1 MMCRTRV
8 TLYLTTVPTSILT
21 LLAVS
26 VDLYKIL
33 SDPGNP
39 FRLCGF
45 TTGKKG
51 LTVSLIIWLYS
62 SLLASLPVMGWQT
75 DEELVHIELCYVS
88 LLPLFFLPISVLNFI
103 LLIMVTSGIY
113 LIVSSYH
120 KNVDIDNSRR
130 MRSTEENKMYLKNE
144 QSGKAIFYLVG
155 ALLCCWLPCS
165 CVSLLSF
172 LCRSVYIPFKVFVVR
187 LMVGYLNSA
196 LNPFLLTFL
205 DKKFR
210 AAVSG

>member
-1 MMCRTRV
+1 MMCGTRV

-62 SLLASLPVMGWQT
+62 SLLASLP
-75 DEELVHIELCYVS
+75 
-88 LLPLFFLPISVLNFI
+88 
-103 LLIMVTSGIY
+103 IMA
-113 LIVSSYH
+113 
-120 KNVDIDNSRR
+120 NR
-130 MRSTEENKMYLKNE
+130 
-144 QSGKAIFYLVG
+144 
-155 ALLCCWLPCS
+155 
-165 CVSLLSF
+165 
-172 LCRSVYIPFKVFVVR
+172 
-187 LMVGYLNSA
+187 
-196 LNPFLLTFL
+196 
-205 DKKFR
+205 
-210 AAVSG
+210 

>member
-1 MMCRTRV
+1 MQDTGHIVPHDCP
-8 TLYLTTVPTSILT
+8 YLDFDSSGRQRGSIQDSQWSWESFSPLRIHDWEERFD
-21 LLAVS
+21 S
-26 VDLYKIL
+26 K
-33 SDPGNP
+33 P
-39 FRLCGF
+39 
-45 TTGKKG
+45 
-51 LTVSLIIWLYS
+51 LIIWLYS
-62 SLLASLPVMGWQT
+62 SLMASLPVMGWQT

-88 LLPLFFLPISVLNFI
+88 LLPLFYLPISVLNLI
-103 LLIMVTSGIY
+103 LLITVTSGIY

-130 MRSTEENKMYLKNE
+130 KRSTEEKKMYLKNE
-144 QSGKAIFYLVG
+144 QGGKTIFYLVG
-155 ALLCCWLPCS
+155 ALFCCWLPCS
-165 CVSLLSF
+165 CASLLSF

>member
-1 MMCRTRV
+1 
-8 TLYLTTVPTSILT
+8 
-21 LLAVS
+21 
-26 VDLYKIL
+26 
-33 SDPGNP
+33 
-39 FRLCGF
+39 
-45 TTGKKG
+45 
-51 LTVSLIIWLYS
+51 
-62 SLLASLPVMGWQT
+62 
-75 DEELVHIELCYVS
+75 
-88 LLPLFFLPISVLNFI
+88 
-103 LLIMVTSGIY
+103 MVTSGIY

-130 MRSTEENKMYLKNE
+130 MRSTEEKKMYLKNE
-144 QSGKAIFYLVG
+144 QGGKTIFYLAG
-155 ALLCCWLPCS
+155 ALFCCWLPYS
-165 CVSLLSF
+165 CASLLSF